1 LKNNSGFTLVEL
13 LVTIG
18 LLTVITIVSSDFLL
32 NLVSASVRIQNK
44 ATLEQ
49 NYSYISS
56 KLVKMIEEA
65 DDVSIVNS
73 SKMVIIL
80 DGISYTVE
88 LKNGQ
93 ITINDILISSTENL
107 TISSSSPD
115 STDAFRYSRSANP
128 EQIGLL
134 LKFTVDSGSKIEATQ
149 TLERIV
155 TVRKSYKD

>member
-1 LKNNSGFTLVEL
+1 MKNNSGFTLVEL
-13 LVTIG
+13 LVTLG
-18 LLTVITIVSSDFLL
+18 LITIITIVSSDFLL

-73 SKMVIIL
+73 SKIVIIL
-80 DGISYTVE
+80 DGVSYTTE

-93 ITINDILISSTENL
+93 ITINDTLISSTDNL
-107 TISSSSPD
+107 TISSTEAFKLTRSS
-115 STDAFRYSRSANP
+115 NP
-128 EQIGLL
+128 EQLRIFLDFSVDPGTNIG
-134 LKFTVDSGSKIEATQ
+134 ATQ